1 MSEVNANYYRIQRY
15 WTLVG
20 LKVTAA

>member
-1 MSEVNANYYRIQRY
+1 MSEVNANYYRLQRY